1 MLESRTVYV
10 PEGAFLDCFES
21 GLRLTISYHSPT
33 PDYIKQVKRGEC
45 QFRLVPYGKVLF
57 LMSKFGSLDWIDSPF
72 NIQSQPE
79 DCRMLDSIFTHG
91 NQCSLIVRIVLA
103 GHDHGARMVLWSREF
118 SSAFH
123 ALIVQQ
129 QLQHFDSLTYDLAVS
144 RAYAAFPDAA
154 SMLWRSVC
162 QSKDG
167 EVRFDRNLDQGFST
181 VGR

>member
-1 MLESRTVYV
+1 MLESKTVFV

-33 PDYIKQVKRGEC
+33 PDYIKQIKRGKC
-45 QFRLVPYGKVLF
+45 QFHLAPYGGVLF

-79 DCRMLDSIFTHG
+79 DCRMQDFMLTRG
-91 NQCSLIVRIVLA
+91 KQYSLIVRIVLA
-103 GHDHGARMVLWSREF
+103 SHDHGARMVIWSREF

-123 ALIVQQ
+123 ALIFQQ
-129 QLQHFDSLTYDLAVS
+129 HLQRFDSLAYDLAIS
-144 RAYAAFPDAA
+144 RAYSAFPDAT

-162 QSKDG
+162 QSIDG
-167 EVRFDRNLDQGFST
+167 EVRFDRNPDQGFST